1 MMPEPNYRELFIKT
15 ADKMWTD
22 IRCGVTTIDT
32 ALDILKGILEAVNEQ
47 GERTGIKF
55 ERKPAWEWFDD
66 VQKKIATEPKL
77 VVKRRGKKH
86 KW

>member
-1 MMPEPNYRELFIKT
+1 MKHLNPDCPVIEIGAGNCPKCNPEPK
-15 ADKMWTD
+15 
-22 IRCGVTTIDT
+22 
-32 ALDILKGILEAVNEQ
+32 
-47 GERTGIKF
+47 
-55 ERKPAWEWFDD
+55 KPAWEWFDD

>member
-1 MMPEPNYRELFIKT
+1 MSQDNNNCQPNCP
-15 ADKMWTD
+15 
-22 IRCGVTTIDT
+22 CGQYK
-32 ALDILKGILEAVNEQ
+32 KGVKKHHTPLPDP
-47 GERTGIKF
+47 
-55 ERKPAWEWFDD
+55 ERKPAWEWFDN